1 MVYTVKSLTNITQ
14 YFVHVDHDV
23 DVHCA
28 QIFLL
33 AFDCNKKKSDKSKHR
48 LKESS
53 QKMLRTIRS
62 FNI

>member
-33 AFDCNKKKSDKSKHR
+33 AFDCNKTKSDKSKHR